1 LKLSRPTNPSLP
13 QAAGFTLVEALAALT
28 VMAIAMT
35 AIGALANS
43 SMRSSLYV
51 ERHLAEIETARKII
65 AGMPSRKDLTVGSL
79 TGILDNHQWRID
91 STPFPNALVQPG
103 APIVWEPQRLALRVL
118 SPSGAIVEIDTVRL
132 KRRAAQ

>member
-1 LKLSRPTNPSLP
+1 LSRPTNPSP
-13 QAAGFTLVEALAALT
+13 AGAAGFTLVEALAALT

-43 SMRSSLYV
+43 SMRASLYV
-51 ERHLAEIETARKII
+51 GRHLAAIETARKII
-65 AGMPSRKDLTVGSL
+65 AAMPSRKDLAEASL

-91 STPFPNALVQPG
+91 SAPFPNALVPPG
-103 APIVWEPQRLALRVL
+103 APTVWEPQQLALRVL

-132 KRRAAQ
+132 KKRAAQ

>member
-1 LKLSRPTNPSLP
+1 LSRPTNPSP
-13 QAAGFTLVEALAALT
+13 HGDAGFTLVEALAALT

-51 ERHLAEIETARKII
+51 GRHLAEIETARKII
-65 AGMPSRKDLTVGSL
+65 AGMPSRRDLAAGSL

-91 STPFPNALVQPG
+91 AEPFPNALVPPG
-103 APIVWEPQRLALRVL
+103 APTVWEPQHLALRVL
-118 SPSGAIVEIDTVRL
+118 SPSGATVEIDTVRL
-132 KRRAAQ
+132 KKRAAQ

>member
-1 LKLSRPTNPSLP
+1 LSRPTSLKLP
-13 QAAGFTLVEALAALT
+13 RTAGFTLVEALAALT

-43 SMRSSLYV
+43 SMHASLYV

-65 AGMPSRKDLTVGSL
+65 AGMPSRKDLAAGSL

-91 STPFPNALVQPG
+91 SAPFANALVRPG
-103 APIVWEPQRLALRVL
+103 APVVWEPQRLALRVL
-118 SPSGAIVEIDTVRL
+118 SPSGAVVEIDTVRL
-132 KRRAAQ
+132 KKRAAQ

>member
-1 LKLSRPTNPSLP
+1 MSRPTNLSLV

-43 SMRSSLYV
+43 SIRSSLYV

-65 AGMPSRKDLTVGSL
+65 AGMPSRKDLAVGSL
-79 TGILDNHQWRID
+79 TGTLDNHQWRID
-91 STPFPNALVQPG
+91 STPFPNALVQSG
-103 APIVWEPQRLALRVL
+103 APLVWEPQRLALRVL